1 MKIVGIITLVVSM
14 VSLGLIVWLIV
25 SEPWESEPW
34 ESEPSTISLPTPQPT
49 LTRCEALAQQISSAQ
64 TDMAARIFGV
74 NWIQNG
80 CEK

>member
-14 VSLGLIVWLIV
+14 VSLGLIVWLLV
-25 SEPWESEPW
+25 SEPW
-34 ESEPSTISLPTPQPT
+34 ESEPSTISLPTPQPTPQPT

-64 TDMAARIFGV
+64 TDIAARIFGV
-74 NWIQNG
+74 QWIQNG